1 MRKITFLFVG
11 LLILTSCF
19 RKQEELVHEEVIEP
33 SNVEISLMQVNY
45 AKGFLF
51 SKENDQLY
59 LILRNPSDTSEVY
72 SKIELST
79 VKKDGAVV
87 IPMNKV
93 ALQSTTHIPYVEYLN
108 DEAIGGLCF
117 TDLVKSSHLKAQIES
132 GKVIELKGNQ
142 HFDYEK
148 LMALNPDMTFVY
160 PFDMKEIKTLEE
172 MKIKHMLCF
181 EYLEKSMLAR
191 AEWIK
196 FFGVL
201 LGKEKEANEQFAKI
215 ELAFLSNQNETNKG
229 LTLVNLP
236 FGDNWNVPSGSSAT
250 AELLARAGFDYQ
262 WKSNKSEGNQ
272 EISFE
277 EIIETGMEAE
287 NWVIIASRSADFNLG
302 MLIAENELYAKFK
315 SVKNKRVFFCNT
327 GINPY
332 FESANVEPQQLLS
345 DLIEVEKTGQPTK
358 YFVQLK

>member
-1 MRKITFLFVG
+1 
-11 LLILTSCF
+11 
-19 RKQEELVHEEVIEP
+19 
-33 SNVEISLMQVNY
+33 
-45 AKGFLF
+45 
-51 SKENDQLY
+51 
-59 LILRNPSDTSEVY
+59 
-72 SKIELST
+72 
-79 VKKDGAVV
+79 
-87 IPMNKV
+87 
-93 ALQSTTHIPYVEYLN
+93 
-108 DEAIGGLCF
+108 
-117 TDLVKSSHLKAQIES
+117 
-132 GKVIELKGNQ
+132 
-142 HFDYEK
+142 
-148 LMALNPDMTFVY
+148 MALNPDMTFVY

-172 MKIKHMLCF
+172 MNIKHMLCF

-215 ELAFLSNQNETNKG
+215 EQAFLSNQNETNKG

-262 WKSNKSEGNQ
+262 WKLNKSEGNQ

-287 NWVIIASRSADFNLG
+287 NWVIIASRSADFNLD

-332 FESANVEPQQLLS
+332 FELANVEPQQLLS